1 MLKQTCDFWH
11 VTGLLRICLVECR
24 RSRFPRAFSFL
35 DPRAITPHNSHEQRW
50 LRPAILYLS
59 PISGVHT
66 LTTGWFALA
75 TQSTELWLFR
85 VSLGPQERKGLTMH
99 PATSGHG

>member
-1 MLKQTCDFWH
+1 MFQQTCDFGH
-11 VTGLLRICLVECR
+11 VTDSNPPAWIPGILFLPHLFFP
-24 RSRFPRAFSFL
+24 RFPRAI
-35 DPRAITPHNSHEQRW
+35 APHNSHEQRW
-50 LRPAILYLS
+50 LGAALSYLS

-75 TQSTELWLFR
+75 TQSTDLWLFR
-85 VSLGPQERKGLTMH
+85 VSLGPQSLTMH